1 VYLQKGDTDNAL
13 TYLGQALPL
22 REKLNNPEYLAR
34 TLDSLG
40 DVYVAMGDFDKA
52 LESLLKALEISR
64 KANIARRWQVLR
76 SRLACFLLS
85 GALGAASLPCRC
97 GKGLPRGQ

>member
-1 VYLQKGDTDNAL
+1 MNRAVSTIRPCRIIKIRCKSRETPDDREPSGSLPQPTLAGVYLQKGDTDNAL

-40 DVYVAMGDFDKA
+40 DAM
-52 LESLLKALEISR
+52 
-64 KANIARRWQVLR
+64 WQWAT
-76 SRLACFLLS
+76 SIKLS
-85 GALGAASLPCRC
+85 NPC
-97 GKGLPRGQ
+97 